1 MAKAKV
7 LEKAESNA
15 LSLQTLDQVLE
26 LLKDSDQK
34 QCLRIKLQKAHLLL
48 KL

>member
-15 LSLQTLDQVLE
+15 LSLQALDQVLK
-26 LLKDSDQK
+26 LLKVSDEK
-34 QCLRIKLQKAHLLL
+34 ESLRIKL
-48 KL
+48 

>member
-15 LSLQTLDQVLE
+15 LSFQTLDQAIS
-26 LLKDSDQK
+26 LLKESDQK
-34 QCLRIKLQKAHLLL
+34 KLLMIQL
-48 KL
+48 